1 MGEPSGER
9 NWIKIVSSD
18 LLHYFG
24 FGKLDLGMRPLTNIT
39 KNSFCRLQ
47 VVWSQLDHS
56 IDKEAD
62 GGQSFQFMVFGSIFE
77 IIMLSIYMK
86 IGKCCGNGRF
96 TWFYLVLIGV
106 LMVEGPALYYLGVAS
121 HYTSGF
127 PSKFSLS
134 FYFKTC
140 YTLHF
145 LTFQED
151 GISHGWFW
159 KLDNSVLLGVCV
171 LHKAIRNIEM
181 VKNKSQFLKVF
192 EFSLYTFIPFILQ

>member
-9 NWIKIVSSD
+9 TWIKIVSSD
-18 LLHYFG
+18 LLHHFG

-62 GGQSFQFMVFGSIFE
+62 GGKSFQFMVFGSIFE
-77 IIMLSIYMK
+77 FIMLSNYMK

-96 TWFYLVLIGV
+96 PWLCQNLLLVLIV
-106 LMVEGPALYYLGVAS
+106 MVEGPALYYLGVAS

-134 FYFKTC
+134 FYFLIC
-140 YTLHF
+140 Y
-145 LTFQED
+145 
-151 GISHGWFW
+151 I
-159 KLDNSVLLGVCV
+159 
-171 LHKAIRNIEM
+171 
-181 VKNKSQFLKVF
+181 
-192 EFSLYTFIPFILQ
+192 

>member
-24 FGKLDLGMRPLTNIT
+24 FGKLDLGMQPLRNIT

-47 VVWSQLDHS
+47 VVWSQLGHS
-56 IDKEAD
+56 IDKEVD
-62 GGQSFQFMVFGSIFE
+62 GGKCLQGMVFASIFE
-77 IIMLSIYMK
+77 IIILLIYMK

-96 TWFYLVLIGV
+96 PWLCQNLLLVLIV

-134 FYFKTC
+134 F
-140 YTLHF
+140 
-145 LTFQED
+145 TF
-151 GISHGWFW
+151 
-159 KLDNSVLLGVCV
+159 
-171 LHKAIRNIEM
+171 
-181 VKNKSQFLKVF
+181 
-192 EFSLYTFIPFILQ
+192 